1 MVLTT
6 PSGYASALA
15 QAIDEATHPGIAGT
29 VAGDNTIFVASRDG
43 TPAAAQREELTGHL
57 LQGAA

>member
-1 MVLTT
+1 MRDFL
-6 PSGYASALA
+6 SDQDWS
-15 QAIDEATHPGIAGT
+15 GIAGT

-43 TPAAAQREELTGHL
+43 TPAAALREELTGPL